1 MLGSVNVMLMNAYN
15 CNNKSNIC
23 MITKT
28 AKTTSMSVYHFA
40 IEQSEVKYGKWKK
53 IDTIQYTTGH
63 FCTK

>member
-1 MLGSVNVMLMNAYN
+1 
-15 CNNKSNIC
+15 